1 MENLSLG
8 FRSQHQPIFEARTN
22 THTHTHSSR
31 PMKHIHQREKRKRT
45 LFAMVKLPTTC
56 LVEKRGNHRRKVFP
70 LFSHERFI
78 SFPPHEWKRVFP
90 FHRNVVC
97 QYFPSFPPEPSH
109 GDGLFM
115 TLESSLSNEILAF
128 FLDIFRHCGGGKFIT
143 TFSLFVGSRCASFRC
158 LWRPPPSGRA
168 TTNTA
173 NLHISSIFLCSRHM
187 NKHRAREINP
197 SRCLRFPPF
206 DSNRKQKYFL
216 FFGFWLAVCNVE
228 HRMMVTALLLNSKQL
243 NGDV

>member
-1 MENLSLG
+1 MYREDGKLVARFPITTSTHLRG
-8 FRSQHQPIFEARTN
+8 AHKHSHTRSR
-22 THTHTHSSR
+22 R

-78 SFPPHEWKRVFP
+78 SFPPHERKRVFP

-143 TFSLFVGSRCASFRC
+143 TFSLFCRSRCASFRC
-158 LWRPPPSGRA
+158 LGRPRQAGGQQQIRQ
-168 TTNTA
+168 
-173 NLHISSIFLCSRHM
+173 ISIFPAFFS
-187 NKHRAREINP
+187 AR
-197 SRCLRFPPF
+197 
-206 DSNRKQKYFL
+206 
-216 FFGFWLAVCNVE
+216 G
-228 HRMMVTALLLNSKQL
+228 T
-243 NGDV
+243 